1 MAQYTVI
8 ISSADNQAE
17 TVVSVDSV
25 AGEPRVTQVAVR
37 SREGADIALHPM
49 PDIDLQLLL
58 RALWPSGEPD
68 DAPPTRAAPKR
79 SSGRK
84 PAATTPRTAP
94 ANAKTKSKVGTQQ
107 PPVRAGRVYR
117 RMPDDLAEVYA
128 EHGTVVAV
136 AKHYGV
142 PRHTAQGWIGRLR
155 ASSAGSE

>member
-8 ISSADNQAE
+8 ISSANNQAE

-37 SREGADIALHPM
+37 SRAGADVALHQM
-49 PDIDLQLLL
+49 PDIDLQMLL

-68 DAPPTRAAPKR
+68 DDDPPAAAASKRAGG
-79 SSGRK
+79 GRK
-84 PAATTPRTAP
+84 PAAATRRTAP
-94 ANAKTKSKVGTQQ
+94 AKAPQ
-107 PPVRAGRVYR
+107 PAVPAGRVYR

-128 EHGTVVAV
+128 QHGTVVAV

-155 ASSAGSE
+155 ASSAAAE